1 MQYNPQV
8 NMKTETM
15 PKPLARRFEISK
27 VKLFTSFFSAI
38 TLTIPETIAIEKT
51 IAKII
56 K

>member
-8 NMKTETM
+8 NMKTEIM

-38 TLTIPETIAIEKT
+38 ALTIPEIAAIEKT
-51 IAKII
+51 MAKII

>member
-1 MQYNPQV
+1 MQSKPPK
-8 NMKTETM
+8 NMKTETI

-38 TLTIPETIAIEKT
+38 ELTIPEIIAIEKT